1 MLLQDLQDILNEEE
15 KQKEKDKME
24 NSLEEA
30 KAVDVRK
37 RALETLT
44 PEKGAKA
51 GNLIN
56 GLEIKFF
63 VLYLLI

>member
-1 MLLQDLQDILNEEE
+1 MRKKNRKNKIE
-15 KQKEKDKME
+15 KSQ
-24 NSLEEA
+24 EEA

-51 GNLIN
+51 GSLNN
-56 GLEIKFF
+56 GLEMKCFI
-63 VLYLLI
+63 LYFLSQ